1 MDVILAATF
10 AIFVL
15 SMIFAVVIERLAG
28 VSGPKS
34 TAMGLAIFLIAISV
48 SAWPIYTKSE
58 NQSAREWW
66 DSRALLFSIAAPVE
80 GAFGCQRSQIIV
92 EDLKFHRENP
102 DEYYWEYEI
111 GSRKRVQI
119 DSVAKEIYLH
129 STMLSLTVAFFYLCS
144 HYGEYAV
151 VVARHKHHKNLHKF
165 S

>member
-58 NQSAREWW
+58 NQSARGWW
-66 DSRALLFSIAAPVE
+66 DSRVLLFSIAAPVE
-80 GAFGCQRSQIIV
+80 GAFGHQRSQIII
-92 EDLKFHRENP
+92 EDLNSHRENFY
-102 DEYYWEYEI
+102 EYYWEYEI
-111 GSRKRVQI
+111 GARKRGQI

-129 STMLSLTVAFFYLCS
+129 STMLSLTVAFFLFMFALRRISSRRCS
-144 HYGEYAV
+144 AHT
-151 VVARHKHHKNLHKF
+151 